1 MCVLCAED
9 RVESWINEVTDNRR
23 EWGEK
28 HGESEKRLRLSL
40 YKKKKK
46 NIFHKNDV
54 NNQHLQEGACVLQ
67 IGAFL
72 VQNREV
78 REDLLLQSLF

>member
-1 MCVLCAED
+1 MVRAKNVSD
-9 RVESWINEVTDNRR
+9 YPFTKNPQ
-23 EWGEK
+23 
-28 HGESEKRLRLSL
+28 
-40 YKKKKK
+40 
-46 NIFHKNDV
+46 NIFHKNDI